1 MEAQDIK
8 PKPLMEELKMNP
20 PTYLK
25 IISPAHPDKRPMID
39 PVTVKWDLTAIP
51 GHWEV
56 PSEEDQQDFAK
67 ELDFSWGHWTHML
80 QPDTP
85 ETPKEDRL

>member
-1 MEAQDIK
+1 M
-8 PKPLMEELKMNP
+8 
-20 PTYLK
+20 
-25 IISPAHPDKRPMID
+25 
-39 PVTVKWDLTAIP
+39 TVKWDLTAIP